1 MKKSRKK
8 EKIATWSASELHN
21 EYLKSKFSHKSE
33 TDFWRGSDF
42 GRCLRMRIY
51 TRKRVPKT
59 EELTLQQMRK
69 LEQGNIIHWYWQR
82 RFEDLGILVA
92 KEMELKDEKLNYSG
106 HLDAIVNIG
115 KIKHIDLSDRPDN
128 WFTDFLR
135 EFKKKYE
142 NLDDHLLLY
151 DIKSQHSLT
160 FTYLQ
165 ERGKAQ
171 DHHIMQVASYLV
183 FARREFPSLSEG
195 RILYS
200 SKDDG
205 RVFEYPV
212 ILTKE
217 LEEKVFKELELL
229 NFHWKKGT
237 LPERLPSVD
246 YSENSPKINWECKFC
261 PYSSYCKGASWL
273 DKAKKEIKEF
283 LKTGTKSPEIK
294 KKIESIET
302 KKEALVPAGQI
313 DFSKI

>member
-1 MKKSRKK
+1 MTKSNKK
-8 EKIATWSASELHN
+8 TLFWSATELHN
-21 EYLKSKFSHKSE
+21 EYLKSKFSQKSE

-51 TRKRVPKT
+51 SRKRVPKT

-92 KEMELKDEKLNYSG
+92 KEMELKDEKLNYCG
-106 HLDAIVNIG
+106 HFDALVNIG
-115 KIKHIDLSDRPDN
+115 KIKHLDLSDKPDN
-128 WFTDFLR
+128 WFTNFLR
-135 EFKKKYE
+135 DFKKKYE
-142 NLDDHLLLY
+142 KTGDHLLLY

-165 ERGKAQ
+165 ERGRAQ
-171 DHHIMQVASYLV
+171 PHHIMQIASYLV
-183 FARREFPSLSEG
+183 FAKREFPSLSEG

-205 RVFEYPV
+205 RVLECPV
-212 ILTKE
+212 ILTKK
-217 LEEKVFKELELL
+217 LEEKVFEELELL

-246 YSENSPKINWECKFC
+246 YTENPPKINWQCKFC
-261 PYSSYCKGASWL
+261 PYSSYCKGANWL
-273 DKAKKEIKEF
+273 EKAKKELKEF
-283 LKTGTKSPEIK
+283 LKTGAKPSEEKETEK
-294 KKIESIET
+294 KKMKGEKPLIPS
-302 KKEALVPAGQI
+302 KQV